1 MTAVSLF
8 EIIAVNVRCLNP
20 QINRFGVYFIGVFAK
35 LVLTLNFKRGT
46 VSVMPSFWLP
56 HD

>member
-20 QINRFGVYFIGVFAK
+20 QINRFDVYFIGVFAK

>member
-20 QINRFGVYFIGVFAK
+20 QINQFGVYFIGVFAK

-46 VSVMPSFWLP
+46 WCYAILLVAT
-56 HD
+56 